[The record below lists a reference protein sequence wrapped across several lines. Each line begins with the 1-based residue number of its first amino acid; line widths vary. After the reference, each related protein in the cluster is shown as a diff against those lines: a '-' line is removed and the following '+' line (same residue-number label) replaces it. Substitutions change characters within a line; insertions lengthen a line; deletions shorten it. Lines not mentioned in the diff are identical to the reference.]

1 MKNLNYV
8 LSYFDEDREYTEAL
22 YATYEEAQQAEEELQ
37 NDGFETFGIER
48 L

>member
-1 MKNLNYV
+1 MKKNYV

-22 YATYEEAQQAEEELQ
+22 FDTYEEAAEFEKELQ
-37 NDGFETFGIER
+37 ADGLETFGIER

>member
-22 YATYEEAQQAEEELQ
+22 YATYEEAQEAEAELKAE
-37 NDGFETFGIER
+37 GFETFGIER